1 MYFLGEMWSD
11 EDVGYFLNETFKTV
25 DYHGWPTKKKNCY
38 REAKNCLKSDF
49 QGLIVFRIIQL
60 SSGVLPSHKYFNE

>member
-25 DYHGWPTKKKNCY
+25 DYHGWLTKKKKKLLQGSQELSQIRFSRLDC
-38 REAKNCLKSDF
+38 F
-49 QGLIVFRIIQL
+49 QNNSTFFGGFTISQIL
-60 SSGVLPSHKYFNE
+60 